1 MQNNRKKLFACAA
14 LLGLAGFI
22 GGCAVLEAAAKG
34 DTVGVVSE
42 TILLTSAGIR
52 ALDEG
57 RVADNYEP
65 SEEYYLGRGVSAVIV
80 GKYEPVEPDDE
91 RSSAQLVFVNEMAM
105 VINNGAADVTRS
117 AVRLGDHTG
126 RGHDA
131 QERVNN
137 LTLYK
142 GLQVGL
148 LDTGEITA
156 FATPGGF
163 VWVSMGMIDL
173 CENEDELAAV
183 ICHELGHVLLNHGMD
198 SYREARKGEIA
209 QNFLSES
216 MFKGESLG
224 AKFGHLCVTFGED
237 LFDQHDPEQE
247 FEADNWGTRA
257 LAAVGYNPAAM
268 LSILE
273 KVQALQAQKEDAGRY
288 LEAHPPIE
296 ERIEFVQELLGEDLG
311 RRAVSVRPD
320 AVEAR
325 RQRFAATF
333 K

>member
-1 MQNNRKKLFACAA
+1 MRNKRKKLLACVAA
-14 LLGLAGFI
+14 LGLATFLA
-22 GGCAVLEAAAKG
+22 GCAVLEAAARG
-34 DTVGVVSE
+34 DVGGVVSE
-42 TILLTSAGIR
+42 SVAFASAGIA
-52 ALDEG
+52 ALDEMEM
-57 RVADNYEP
+57 ANNYEP
-65 SEEYYLGRGVSAVIV
+65 SEEYYLGRGVSAVILGTYPPMV
-80 GKYEPVEPDDE
+80 ADDE
-91 RSSAQLVFVNEMAM
+91 RAERQLVYVNEMAL
-105 VINNGAADVTRS
+105 VVNNGAADVTRS
-117 AVRLGDHTG
+117 ASQLGDHTG
-126 RGHDA
+126 RGYDA
-131 QERVNN
+131 QKRVDN
-137 LTLYK
+137 LTLFK

-148 LDTGEITA
+148 LDTEEVTA

-163 VWVSMGMIDL
+163 VWISMGMIEL

-183 ICHELGHVLLNHGMD
+183 VCHELGHVLLNHGMD

-268 LSILE
+268 LSILQ
-273 KVQALQAQKEDAGRY
+273 KVQAYQAQKEDAGRY

-296 ERIEFVQELLGEDLG
+296 VRIEFVRELLNEELG
-311 RRAVSVRPD
+311 RTAISARPD
-320 AVEAR
+320 AVAAR
-325 RQRFAATF
+325 EQRFVATF
-333 K
+333 R